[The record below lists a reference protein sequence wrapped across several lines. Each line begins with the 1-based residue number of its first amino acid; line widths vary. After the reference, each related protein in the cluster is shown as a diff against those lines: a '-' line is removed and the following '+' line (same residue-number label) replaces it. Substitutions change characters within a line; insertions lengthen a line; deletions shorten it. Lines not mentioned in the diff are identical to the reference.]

1 MKTGVTGLALAVMV
15 ACVMFRAESGIART
29 YSFDA
34 AMLKGG
40 GKGVDLTLFEEGG
53 QLPGIYP
60 VDIILNGSRVDSQEM
75 AFHAE
80 RDAEGRPYLKTCLTR
95 EMLARYGVRIEEYPA
110 LFRASGE
117 GRGASVAEE
126 ACADLTAIPQATESY
141 QFAAQQLV
149 LGIPQV
155 ALRPQLRGIAPEAL
169 WDDGI
174 PAFLLNWQA
183 NAGRSEYRG
192 YGKRVT
198 DSYWVS
204 LQPGINIGPWRV
216 RNLTTWNRS
225 SGQSGK
231 WESSYIRAERG
242 LNGIKSRLT
251 LGEDYT
257 PSDIFDSV
265 PFRGAMMSS
274 DESMVPYNL
283 REFAPVVRGI
293 ARTQARIEV
302 RQNGYLIQ
310 SQTVAPG
317 AFALT
322 DLPVTGSGSDLQVT
336 VLESDG
342 TAQVF
347 TVPFT
352 TPAIALREGT

>member
-1 MKTGVTGLALAVMV
+1 
-15 ACVMFRAESGIART
+15 
-29 YSFDA
+29 
-34 AMLKGG
+34 
-40 GKGVDLTLFEEGG
+40 G

-155 ALRPQLRGIAPEAL
+155 ALRPQLRGIAPEAV

-183 NAGRSEYRG
+183 NA
-192 YGKRVT
+192 
-198 DSYWVS
+198 
-204 LQPGINIGPWRV
+204 
-216 RNLTTWNRS
+216 
-225 SGQSGK
+225 
-231 WESSYIRAERG
+231 
-242 LNGIKSRLT
+242 
-251 LGEDYT
+251 
-257 PSDIFDSV
+257 
-265 PFRGAMMSS
+265 
-274 DESMVPYNL
+274 
-283 REFAPVVRGI
+283 
-293 ARTQARIEV
+293 
-302 RQNGYLIQ
+302 
-310 SQTVAPG
+310 
-317 AFALT
+317 
-322 DLPVTGSGSDLQVT
+322 
-336 VLESDG
+336 
-342 TAQVF
+342 
-347 TVPFT
+347 
-352 TPAIALREGT
+352 